1 MTGFIGEL
9 ADRPAFAV
17 PAAVLDA
24 PVGAR
29 LPLVLGP
36 DGLDLGRGLV
46 ARLGNVRQVLHL
58 EHDVL
63 FERVLD
69 LRIEVEN
76 RQLQQANGLLQ
87 LRRHGERLSEF

>member
-1 MTGFIGEL
+1 LLHLQLPQQVLAKRFTGFVRKF

-36 DGLDLGRGLV
+36 DRLDLGRGLV
-46 ARLGNVRQVLHL
+46 ARLGNVRQV
-58 EHDVL
+58 
-63 FERVLD
+63 
-69 LRIEVEN
+69 
-76 RQLQQANGLLQ
+76 AT
-87 LRRHGERLSEF
+87 GEWPAAIAASW